1 MTAIHA
7 SSTINYIAPTASL
20 AALQALVQD
29 DLALVNQRILDAIDS
44 HVPLI
49 QQLASHIIASGG
61 KRLRPS
67 LTLACSKL
75 YNYEGT
81 RHIELAT
88 CIEFIHTATLLHDDV
103 VDKSTMRRGNA
114 TANEVWGNKASV
126 LVGDFLLSRA
136 FQMMVTDGSLTVLK
150 LLSDASAIIA
160 QGEVKQIITAE
171 DLTTT
176 QDDYLDVI
184 HDKTASLFA
193 AACALGGVVS
203 EQEDK
208 IIELL
213 YNFGKHLGMAFQLVD
228 DALDY
233 SAQPAEL
240 GKAVGD
246 DFRDGKI
253 TLPVLLAYNAG
264 DITEQHFWQRT
275 LEEKDQNDEDLAQAL
290 TYITKHDTLSATLAL
305 AESYIEQA
313 KNSIADAP
321 DNPSKAA
328 LTDALYF
335 CVQRGY

>member
-1 MTAIHA
+1 MSAIHA
-7 SSTINYIAPTASL
+7 SDTTEYPTPTASL
-20 AALQALVQD
+20 IALQALVQD

-75 YNYEGT
+75 YNYTGT
-81 RHIELAT
+81 RHVELAT

-103 VDKSTMRRGNA
+103 VDKSAMRRGNA

-136 FQMMVTDGSLTVLK
+136 FQMMVADGSLTVLK

-160 QGEVKQIITAE
+160 QGEVKQLITAE

-176 QDDYLDVI
+176 HDDYLDVI

-203 EQEDK
+203 EQDNK
-208 IIELL
+208 IIESL
-213 YNFGKHLGMAFQLVD
+213 YNFGKYLGMAFQLVD

-264 DITEQHFWQRT
+264 NESEQQFWQRT
-275 LEEKDQNDEDLAQAL
+275 LEEKDQHEEDLAQAL
-290 TYITKHDTLSATLAL
+290 TFITKHNTLSATLAL
-305 AESYIEQA
+305 AEDYITKAQC
-313 KNSIADAP
+313 SIANAP
-321 DNPSKAA
+321 NNAAKAA
-328 LTDALYF
+328 LADTLHF
-335 CVQRGY
+335 CVRRGY